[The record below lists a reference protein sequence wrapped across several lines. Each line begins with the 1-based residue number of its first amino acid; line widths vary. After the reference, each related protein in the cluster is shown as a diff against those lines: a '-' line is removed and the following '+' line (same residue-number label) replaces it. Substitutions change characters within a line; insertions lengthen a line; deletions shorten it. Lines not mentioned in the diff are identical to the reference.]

1 MKTEHI
7 HGPIIAITPI
17 HHGGDESTGA
27 RATLRRM
34 KYLVDGKRVEI
45 PVISGNAIRGV
56 LRRLIMAHMLE
67 TLGYGKRTEEGEADD
82 RMKSMKA
89 YHMLFSGGTLES
101 VEDSGAIDLALRR
114 ELRTSLP
121 ALSVF
126 GSAIGNQM
134 IEGKMKC
141 GIAVPVCTELA
152 AFQPGEQATN
162 SIYELLT
169 DDFTTRKDDLH
180 GEREEGEAA
189 HQMIVNFE
197 CFAPGTTFVHK
208 FSLLDCTDVERA
220 ILDKALQ
227 LWTARPYIGGKSSIG
242 YGEVKLSY
250 LSEYHTEAYDRFLV
264 EQADKMRAT
273 IEKIEGILG

>member
-1 MKTEHI
+1 MNTEHI
-7 HGPIIAITPI
+7 NGHIIAVTPI

-27 RATLRRM
+27 RSTLRRI
-34 KYLVDGKRVEI
+34 KYIVDGKRIEI
-45 PVISGNAIRGV
+45 PVISGNSIRGV
-56 LRRLIMAHMLE
+56 LRRLIMSDMLE
-67 TLGYGKRTEEGEADD
+67 TLGYGKRTEDGEADD

-101 VEDSGAIDLALRR
+101 VEDSGAIDLMLRR
-114 ELRTSLP
+114 ELRRSLP

-134 IEGKMKC
+134 VEGKMKC

-152 AFQPGEQATN
+152 SFLPGENPTN

-180 GEREEGEAA
+180 GEREKDEAA

-197 CFAPGTTFVHK
+197 CFAPGTLFIHK
-208 FSLLDCTDVERA
+208 FSLLDCNEIERA
-220 ILDKALQ
+220 VIDKAIQ
-227 LWTARPYIGGKSSIG
+227 LWISRPYIGGKSSIG

-250 LSEYHTEAYDRFLV
+250 QSAYDAGPYDRFLV
-264 EQADKMRAT
+264 DNADEMKST
-273 IEKIEGILG
+273 IEKIEEILK

>member
-7 HGPIIAITPI
+7 NGHIIAVTPI
-17 HHGGDESTGA
+17 HHGGDESTGS
-27 RATLRRM
+27 RATLRRI
-34 KYLVDGKRVEI
+34 KYIVDGKRIEI
-45 PVISGNAIRGV
+45 PVISGNSIRGV
-56 LRRLIMAHMLE
+56 LRRLIMSHMLE
-67 TLGYGKRTEEGEADD
+67 TLGYGKHTEEGEADD

-101 VEDSGAIDLALRR
+101 VEDSGSIDLALRR
-114 ELRTSLP
+114 ELRSSLP

-141 GIAVPVCTELA
+141 GMAVPICTELA
-152 AFQPGEQATN
+152 SFLPGETPTN

-180 GEREEGEAA
+180 GEREKDEAA

-197 CFAPGTTFVHK
+197 CFAPGTIFVHK
-208 FSLLDCTDVERA
+208 FSLLDCNDVERA
-220 ILDKALQ
+220 VIDKALQ
-227 LWTARPYIGGKSSIG
+227 LWIARPYIGGKSSIG
-242 YGEVKLSY
+242 YGEVKLNY
-250 LSEYHTEAYDRFLV
+250 QAAFDSEPYNRFLI
-264 EQADKMRAT
+264 EYADEMRAT
-273 IEKIEGILG
+273 IEKIEGILK

>member
-7 HGPIIAITPI
+7 HGHIIAITPI

-180 GEREEGEAA
+180 GEREEGE
-189 HQMIVNFE
+189 
-197 CFAPGTTFVHK
+197 
-208 FSLLDCTDVERA
+208 
-220 ILDKALQ
+220 
-227 LWTARPYIGGKSSIG
+227 
-242 YGEVKLSY
+242 
-250 LSEYHTEAYDRFLV
+250 
-264 EQADKMRAT
+264 
-273 IEKIEGILG
+273 